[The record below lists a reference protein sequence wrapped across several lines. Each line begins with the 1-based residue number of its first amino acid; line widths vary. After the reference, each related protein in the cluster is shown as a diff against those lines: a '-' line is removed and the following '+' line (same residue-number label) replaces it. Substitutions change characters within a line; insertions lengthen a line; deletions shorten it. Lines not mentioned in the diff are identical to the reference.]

1 MQKQPTQRLRW
12 GILSTARIGLNAVI
26 PALQASDQADVV
38 AISSRNTDHAARI
51 GAKLGIPKT
60 YGSYE
65 ALLADPEVDVV
76 YNPLPNHLHL
86 PLTLA
91 ALNAGKHVL
100 CEKPLTLTAKEALS
114 LAEAVTEFPKLK
126 VMEAF
131 MYRFHPQWEQVRNW
145 IAAGEIGR
153 LQSIRSVFTY
163 FNDDPANIR
172 NGNLPG
178 GGGLLDVGCYCISVT
193 RWLAACEP
201 KRVMGLVEN
210 DPVFGVDRLVTALMD
225 FDGIQASFV
234 CGTQSEHQQMVE
246 VVGTTGR
253 VLVETPFFQP
263 NHDPAKLTLVKEGRS
278 VVWESEPVNSY
289 VQMCEAF
296 TAAILGAKSM
306 PIPLVDSLANMRII
320 DAIFTSQEQDKWVEF
335 PQSGSIEA

>member
-1 MQKQPTQRLRW
+1 MEKLPAQRLRW

-26 PALQASDQADVV
+26 PALQASNHADVV
-38 AISSRNTDHAARI
+38 AISSRNAEHAAQI
-51 GAKLGIPKT
+51 GAKLDIPQT

-65 ALLADPEVDVV
+65 ALLADPKVDVV

-91 ALNAGKHVL
+91 ALAAGKHVL
-100 CEKPLTLTAKEALS
+100 CEKPLTLSAEEVVL

-131 MYRFHPQWEQVRNW
+131 MYRFHPQWEQVQNW
-145 IAAGEIGR
+145 ISAGEIGR
-153 LQSIRSVFTY
+153 VQSIRSVFTY

-193 RWLAACEP
+193 RWLMGREP
-201 KRVMGLVEN
+201 KRIMGLVEN

-225 FDGIQASFV
+225 FDGVQASFV
-234 CGTQSEHQQMVE
+234 CGTQTEHQQMVE
-246 VVGTTGR
+246 VIGTAGR
-253 VLVETPFFQP
+253 ILVETPFFQP
-263 NHDPAKLTLVKEGRS
+263 NHGPAKLTLIKEGHA
-278 VVWESEPVNSY
+278 VVWESKPINIY

-296 TAAILGAKSM
+296 TAAILGSKPI
-306 PIPLVDSLANMRII
+306 PIPLVDSLANMRTI
-320 DAIFTSQEQDKWVEF
+320 DAIIASHEQGKWVEILE
-335 PQSGSIEA
+335 SESD